1 MPADLDRPRD
11 GDITELLAAWRAGNP
26 GAVDAL
32 FPLVYRELRVMARRQ
47 LGYDARQATLGP
59 TALVHEA
66 YLKLVD
72 HTQANVQDRHHFF
85 AVAARA
91 MRQILVDYVRN
102 RRAHKRGGGQVGQL
116 DTDSVPVDAQVF
128 ELLAIDRALTRLEA
142 LDERL
147 GRLVELRVFG
157 GLSVEEAAGALG
169 ISERTVKRDW
179 QKARAFLF
187 HELSPRQPES
197 EQSGGTT

>member
-1 MPADLDRPRD
+1 MPADIERPHD
-11 GDITELLAAWRAGNP
+11 GEITELLAAWRDGRP

-47 LGYDARQATLGP
+47 LGHNAGQATLGP

-72 HTQANVQDRHHFF
+72 HTQAQVQDRHHFF

-91 MRQILVDYVRN
+91 MRQILVDYVRT
-102 RRAHKRGGGQVGQL
+102 RRARKRGGGQVGHL
-116 DTDSVPVDAQVF
+116 ETDSVPVDAQVF
-128 ELLAIDRALTRLEA
+128 ELLAIDRALTRLET

-157 GLSVEEAAGALG
+157 GVSVEEAAAALG
-169 ISERTVKRDW
+169 VSERTVKRDW

-187 HELSPRQPES
+187 HELS
-197 EQSGGTT
+197 T

>member
-1 MPADLDRPRD
+1 MPADLDRTPD
-11 GDITELLAAWRAGNP
+11 GDITQLLAAWRAGDP

-32 FPLVYRELRVMARRQ
+32 FPLVYRELRGIARRQ
-47 LGYDARQATLGP
+47 LGRDANQATLGP

-72 HTQANVQDRHHFF
+72 HTQAQVQDRHHFF

-91 MRQILVDYVRN
+91 MRQILVDHVRR
-102 RRAHKRGGGQVGQL
+102 RRARKRGGGQVARL
-116 DTDSVPVDAQVF
+116 ETDGVPVDAQVF
-128 ELLAIDRALTRLEA
+128 ELLAIDRALTRLEG
-142 LDERL
+142 LDPRL
-147 GRLVELRVFG
+147 GQLVELRVFA
-157 GLSVEEAAGALG
+157 GLSTVEAAEAMG

-187 HELSPRQPES
+187 QELAPAAEKP
-197 EQSGGTT
+197 

>member
-1 MPADLDRPRD
+1 MPADFERPHD
-11 GDITELLAAWRAGNP
+11 GDITELLAAWRAGRP
-26 GAVDAL
+26 GAVDTL
-32 FPLVYRELRVMARRQ
+32 FPLVYRELRAMARRQ
-47 LGYDARQATLGP
+47 LGANAGQATLGP

-102 RRAHKRGGGQVGQL
+102 RRARKRGGGQVGPL

-147 GRLVELRVFG
+147 ARLVELRVFA
-157 GLSVEEAAGALG
+157 GLSVEEAAEALG

-187 HELSPRQPES
+187 HELRPAPRQG
-197 EQSGGTT
+197 SGQAQT

>member
-1 MPADLDRPRD
+1 M
-11 GDITELLAAWRAGNP
+11 
-26 GAVDAL
+26 GA
-32 FPLVYRELRVMARRQ
+32 
-47 LGYDARQATLGP
+47 

-102 RRAHKRGGGQVGQL
+102 RRARKRGGGHVGPL
-116 DTDSVPVDAQVF
+116 DTDSVPIDAQVF

-157 GLSVEEAAGALG
+157 GLSVEEAADALG

-179 QKARAFLF
+179 HKARAFLF
-187 HELSPRQPES
+187 HELSP
-197 EQSGGTT
+197 SGQAKT

>member
-1 MPADLDRPRD
+1 MPGDLARPPD
-11 GDITELLAAWRAGNP
+11 GAITELLAAWRAGDP

-32 FPLVYRELRVMARRQ
+32 FPLVYRELRGIARRQ
-47 LGYDARQATLGP
+47 LGPAAGQSTLGP

-91 MRQILVDYVRN
+91 MRQILVDYVRR
-102 RRAHKRGGGQVGQL
+102 RRARKRGGGNVSPL
-116 DTDSVPVDAQVF
+116 ETDGVPVDAQVF
-128 ELLAIDRALTRLEA
+128 ELLAIDRALTRLETM
-142 LDERL
+142 DPRL
-147 GRLVELRVFG
+147 GQLVELRVFG
-157 GLSVEEAAGALG
+157 GLSVIEAADAMG

-187 HELSPRQPES
+187 HELTPSS
-197 EQSGGTT
+197 EPS